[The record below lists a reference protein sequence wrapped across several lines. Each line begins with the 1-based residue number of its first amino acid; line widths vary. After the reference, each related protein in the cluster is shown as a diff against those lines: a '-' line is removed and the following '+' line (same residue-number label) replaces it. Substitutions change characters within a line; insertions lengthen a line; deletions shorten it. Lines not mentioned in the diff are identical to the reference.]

1 MVFRFVSFAVTSVLL
16 LLGLAFAPAVSYKI
30 DLSDASGSYDVKP
43 IDQSMVC
50 SGPLF
55 LTGGLTGDNLG
66 SFERTGEA
74 SLDFTAEGIGSVQV
88 DSVSRDSLELW
99 PLADGRVFYS
109 ESIASDTELKNID
122 TNFDSPQGSTV
133 LTGSTSQLVQVDS
146 MSGLAGASCQEPS
159 TDFWLVGGSTADGRE
174 SLLILSNPSPIDET
188 VDINIYTELGKIEVA
203 GTTGVSVLAQST
215 TVISLASLAPSA
227 NSLAVQVLSQGA
239 RLAGWIQHR
248 SVSGLESL
256 GVDYVSPAI
265 AAATEVVIPGLSI
278 RGTETINQV
287 SQTEGIADAG
297 HALRVFAPTGATIA
311 VQIISS
317 SEDVFGSVLTETIE
331 AGTVKDFPITELF
344 DGDYT
349 VFITSDQPIYASAR
363 VAIGNDNGEPR
374 IDFAWLGAG
383 EVVTSPRAVTVSAE
397 LDSLL
402 VLGNPSGETVT
413 ASVKNLRTG
422 FTSRVLVPASGTAAI
437 EITGAVAI
445 ESEVGVY
452 ASVVSQK
459 DFQITSFGVN
469 NQSSVGGS
477 VPVRFR

>member
-1 MVFRFVSFAVTSVLL
+1 MIFRFASFAATASVLV
-16 LLGLAFAPAVSYKI
+16 LGLAFAPAISFKI

-50 SGPLF
+50 PGPLF

-74 SLDFTAEGIGSVQV
+74 TLDFTAEGIGSVQV
-88 DSVSRDSLELW
+88 ESIERTGGEMVSLS
-99 PLADGRVFYS
+99 DGRIYS
-109 ESIASDTELKNID
+109 SEKIASDTELRNIN
-122 TNFDSPQGSTV
+122 TKFDSPQGSIV
-133 LTGSTSQLVQVDS
+133 LTGSTSQFVKIDS
-146 MSGLAGASCQEPS
+146 MRGLAGTSCQEPS
-159 TDFWLVGGSTADGRE
+159 SDFWLVGGSTADGRE

-188 VDINIYTELGKIEVA
+188 VDINIFTELGKIEVA
-203 GTTGVSVLAQST
+203 GTTGISVLSQST
-215 TVISLASLAPSA
+215 TVISLSSLAPAA
-227 NSLAVQVLSQGA
+227 NALAVQVQQKGA

-248 SVSGLESL
+248 SVNGLESL

-265 AAATEVVIPGLSI
+265 AAQKEVVIPGLSI
-278 RGTETINQV
+278 RGTETINKV

-311 VQIISS
+311 VQINSS

-331 AGTVKDFPITELF
+331 SGEVQDFPITELL

-349 VFITSDQPIYASAR
+349 VFITSDQPIYASVR
-363 VAIGNDNGEPR
+363 VAVGNDNSDHR
-374 IDFAWLGAG
+374 IDFAWLGAA
-383 EVVTSPRAVTVSAE
+383 ELITSPRAVTASAE

-402 VLGNPSGETVT
+402 VLGNPSNEIAT
-413 ASVKNLRTG
+413 ASVKDLRTG
-422 FTSRVLVPASGTAAI
+422 ATSRVSVPASGTSSL
-437 EITGAVAI
+437 EITGAVSI
-445 ESEVGVY
+445 ESESGIY
-452 ASVVSQK
+452 ASVLSQR
-459 DFQITSFGVN
+459 DFQITSFGIN

>member
-1 MVFRFVSFAVTSVLL
+1 M
-16 LLGLAFAPAVSYKI
+16 I
-30 DLSDASGSYDVKP
+30 
-43 IDQSMVC
+43 C

-74 SLDFTAEGIGSVQV
+74 SLYFTAEGIGSVQV
-88 DSVSRDSLELW
+88 DSVSRDSVELR
-99 PLADGRVFYS
+99 PLDEGRVFYS
-109 ESIASDTELKNID
+109 KSIASDTELKNIG
-122 TNFDSPQGSTV
+122 TNFDSPQGSIV
-133 LTGSTSQLVQVDS
+133 LTGSTSQIVNLDS
-146 MSGLAGASCQEPS
+146 MRGLAGARCQEPS
-159 TDFWLVGGSTADGRE
+159 TDFWLIGGSTADGRE

-188 VDINIYTELGKIEVA
+188 VNINIFTELGKIEVA

-227 NSLAVQVLSQGA
+227 NSLAVQVQSQGA
-239 RLAGWIQHR
+239 KLAGWIQHR

-256 GVDYVSPAI
+256 GVDYVSPSI
-265 AAATEVVIPGLSI
+265 ATATEVVIPGLSI

-311 VQIISS
+311 VQVNSS

-331 AGTVKDFPITELF
+331 PGTVTDFPITELF

-349 VFITSDQPIYASAR
+349 VFIKSDQPIFASAR
-363 VAIGNDNGEPR
+363 AAIGNNSGKPR
-374 IDFAWLGAG
+374 IDFAWLGAA
-383 EVVTSPRAVTVSAE
+383 EVITSTRAVTVSAD
-397 LDSLL
+397 LDSQL

-413 ASVKNLRTG
+413 AIVKDLRTG
-422 FTSRVLVPASGTAAI
+422 FTSRVLVPASGTAVL

-459 DFQITSFGVN
+459 DFQITSFGVS